1 MDLLLITNLY
11 PPQELGGYGR
21 CMADFCWGLQQR
33 GHRVQVLCHDAPYL
47 GPGGNGPSGEAV
59 SRCLSLKGSFEKG
72 MSFMTNPIARQ
83 AIDAA
88 NRHLLRHWLRVR
100 QWDGILIGNIDLI
113 GPELFT
119 ELETFKRQI
128 IHHIGFMN
136 GPYSPQQK
144 LHNKNYSLAAASKAV
159 RQVLSSEGFDG
170 SGIEVIYPGARVEL
184 FGNSD
189 RLFRQQPW
197 QENHPSSPLKLCFA
211 GLIMATKGVQTF
223 VDALIQLHHQG
234 ISVQANLAG
243 LAYQSGYKEKLEK
256 QLSDAGLGDI
266 VRFVGPL
273 NRKQLARF
281 FGLHH
286 ACVFPSI
293 HPEAFGIVGAEA
305 MASGLALISSGVG
318 GARELIEDGESG
330 LLFQPGDASDLA
342 RQLLRLLHEPGLLQR
357 LSRQGEARARSQFA
371 VEVSVRQLEALFQR

>member
-1 MDLLLITNLY
+1 
-11 PPQELGGYGR
+11 
-21 CMADFCWGLQQR
+21 
-33 GHRVQVLCHDAPYL
+33 
-47 GPGGNGPSGEAV
+47 
-59 SRCLSLKGSFEKG
+59 
-72 MSFMTNPIARQ
+72 
-83 AIDAA
+83 
-88 NRHLLRHWLRVR
+88 
-100 QWDGILIGNIDLI
+100 
-113 GPELFT
+113 
-119 ELETFKRQI
+119 
-128 IHHIGFMN
+128 
-136 GPYSPQQK
+136 
-144 LHNKNYSLAAASKAV
+144 
-159 RQVLSSEGFDG
+159 
-170 SGIEVIYPGARVEL
+170 
-184 FGNSD
+184 
-189 RLFRQQPW
+189 
-197 QENHPSSPLKLCFA
+197 
-211 GLIMATKGVQTF
+211 MATKGVQTF

-234 ISVQANLAG
+234 ISLQANLAG

-371 VEVSVRQLEALFQR
+371 VEVSARQLEALFQR